1 MAILPGLD
9 YLAEK
14 FGYSDA
20 QIKWLAACTYFVILT
35 ELLVLGWIIYNIWT
49 ILFTQGKYKVEPLLT
64 FFILATML
72 ILIRIFYAILY
83 WKDVIEHWFIT
94 LYTITLKF
102 GLGLI

>member
-14 FGYSDA
+14 AGYSDA

-49 ILFTQGKYKVEPLLT
+49 ILFK
-64 FFILATML
+64 
-72 ILIRIFYAILY
+72 
-83 WKDVIEHWFIT
+83 
-94 LYTITLKF
+94 
-102 GLGLI
+102 